1 MGLRDLLRKKKSPET
16 DAGLV
21 GGLTDTDWEA
31 DLQSGPDFGQESQES
46 AETEDSESPAWPGFS
61 GFPGQAR
68 EEEEGAE
75 EREVLSEE
83 QGPEQ
88 KESVAA
94 SLDIFS
100 METGEDEEGNTLAR
114 QLPAVDIH
122 DLLRECHE
130 MLASLHEGIS
140 C

>member
-46 AETEDSESPAWPGFS
+46 ADTEDSESPAWPGFS
-61 GFPGQAR
+61 GFAGQATEEQ
-68 EEEEGAE
+68 EEEEPQKPEKE
-75 EREVLSEE
+75 E
-83 QGPEQ
+83 GG
-88 KESVAA
+88 AA

-100 METGEDEEGNTLAR
+100 METGEDEDINSLAK
-114 QLPAVDIH
+114 QLPAINIH
-122 DLLRECHE
+122 DLLKECKE
-130 MLASLHEGIS
+130 MVDCLQPPDSS
-140 C
+140 P